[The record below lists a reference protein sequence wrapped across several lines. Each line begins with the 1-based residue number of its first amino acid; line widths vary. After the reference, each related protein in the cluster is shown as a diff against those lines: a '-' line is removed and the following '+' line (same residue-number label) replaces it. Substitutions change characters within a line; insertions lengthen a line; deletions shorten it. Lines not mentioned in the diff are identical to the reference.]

1 MAPPAALV
9 AAAENNAQLA
19 KLMASTRIGGK
30 GTVRRKT
37 KRVSARP
44 AYDEKKLAASLQK
57 LGISSVPG
65 IEEATLMTSDGELL
79 SFSNAKVSASVQA
92 NTCVISGNVTV
103 TQVDKPAAAA
113 DKAEVVEEIVA
124 EEEAKPKAEEEKDDS
139 DTDDDMPDLDEA
151 ADGKP
156 DGKGHKQTK
165 HEKKVRKALSG
176 IGLKDAAGFSQMAVR
191 NGKSMMLIIK
201 NPDVMKVTSGKG
213 GATYAVFGKVEVE
226 DANAKQQQAQQLME
240 QIRAMQEKQGAK
252 EGGEDDSDDECPDL
266 AEVTFGEEEKAEIG
280 DLSEDDV
287 KLVIDQAGVSR
298 NKAISALKENDGDV
312 VNAIMSLSD
321 S

>member
-1 MAPPAALV
+1 M
-9 AAAENNAQLA
+9 
-19 KLMASTRIGGK
+19 
-30 GTVRRKT
+30 
-37 KRVSARP
+37 SARP

-65 IEEATLMTSDGELL
+65 IEEATLMTNDGELL

-113 DKAEVVEEIVA
+113 EKAEDAEEEEIVA
-124 EEEAKPKAEEEKDDS
+124 EEEAKPKAEEKDDS

-151 ADGKP
+151 AEGNP

-252 EGGEDDSDDECPDL
+252 EGEDDSDDECPDL

-287 KLVIDQAGVSR
+287 KLVIDQAGVTR